1 MNVYFIK
8 VLEKCNVIHLRHD
21 DYHYV
26 QYEVLWKILF
36 SSLLVVG
43 LLIHCKNVFS
53 RIKIIYLYVLIT
65 IPIGF
70 DIVFTNVEATLK

>member
-26 QYEVLWKILF
+26 QYEVLSKILF
-36 SSLLVVG
+36 SSLFIS
-43 LLIHCKNVFS
+43 IHCKKVLS

-65 IPIGF
+65 SPIGF

>member
-36 SSLLVVG
+36 SSLFIS
-43 LLIHCKNVFS
+43 IHCKKVLS

-65 IPIGF
+65 SPIVF